1 MGTGWISGKGQVVDA
16 IKQEALV
23 DVPAVNL
30 AKLEVKPPFCAAG
43 YNLGPVKL
51 TKTSDRHLKTVKS

>member
-1 MGTGWISGKGQVVDA
+1 MGQVPSVDA

-30 AKLEVKPPFCAAG
+30 AKLEVKSPFGASG
-43 YNLGPVKL
+43 YNLCPVNL
-51 TKTSDRHLKTVKS
+51 TNTSGRHPKTVNDT